1 MGSSFEP
8 RYNQSMAFPHL
19 VVLIDGECPMC
30 RKTARRL
37 ASVDWLHRL
46 TFEDATVP
54 ASRARFAPGLDET
67 AALTAMHVVAPD
79 GSRRA
84 GFDGFLRIA
93 QVVPLL
99 WLPGLIAGLPGV
111 RALGRSIYRIV
122 AANRTRGRCTDAV
135 CGIEPANRRARL

>member
-1 MGSSFEP
+1 
-8 RYNQSMAFPHL
+8 MAFPHL

-37 ASVDWLHRL
+37 ASVDWLNRL
-46 TFEDATVP
+46 SFADATIP
-54 ASRARFAPGLDET
+54 AVRERCAPGLDEA

-79 GSRRA
+79 GSRRS

-99 WLPGLIAGLPGV
+99 WLPGVIGALPGV
-111 RALGRSIYRIV
+111 RSLGRFLYRII
-122 AANRTRGRCTDAV
+122 AANRTRGCADGV
-135 CGIEPANRRARL
+135 CAHSVSS